1 MSYHTGTNDL
11 KKNCDILKKVK
22 KLVNAVKEIDKDYTV
37 KIAVSSIINHEDE
50 DFKEKINDVN
60 NKFKNYCNSTVTTD
74 HV

>member
-1 MSYHTGTNDL
+1 M
-11 KKNCDILKKVK
+11 
-22 KLVNAVKEIDKDYTV
+22 VNAGKEIDKDYTV

-60 NKFKNYCNSTVTTD
+60 NKFKNNFNSTVTTD